1 MLSYEM
7 AKKQEQPKSFEAAL
21 AELEEILAQIES
33 GEVGLE
39 QSLIR
44 YERGNFLIQHCQN
57 VLNSAEKQI
66 EVLSRDAEG
75 QIKSAP
81 LDEPTDDQ

>member
-1 MLSYEM
+1 MLSHEL
-7 AKKQEQPKSFEAAL
+7 AKKHEQPKSFEAAL

-44 YERGNFLIQHCQN
+44 YERGNFLIQHCQS

-81 LDEPTDDQ
+81 LDEPADPE